1 MAATEDS
8 FELTSAEQNRL
19 ETAIQTVGGRRNGS
33 LPVTIVA
40 EQANLSEGVAREALD
55 RAAAAG
61 IQVEQ
66 MDNDYEWK
74 TDD

>member
-8 FELTSAEQNRL
+8 FELTSAEQYRL
-19 ETAIQTVGGRRNGS
+19 ETAIQTVGNRRNGS

-40 EQANLSEGVAREALD
+40 EQANLSEGVVREALD

-61 IQVEQ
+61 TRIEQEDESNWKLVE
-66 MDNDYEWK
+66 
-74 TDD
+74 